1 MAQYQDIK
9 AILIE
14 HQRRDKIRTAA
25 STIALIKIVCKFITE
40 HCAESVTGKFISENL
55 EKSSEELSNLISQP
69 SCNNTIFYST
79 LYSARVHLHNAA
91 DLIKPSQT
99 ENLLSPQE

>member
-14 HQRRDKIRTAA
+14 YQRRDKIRTAA

-40 HCAESVTGKFISENL
+40 HCAESVTGQFISENL

-79 LYSARVHLHNAA
+79 LYSARVHLHNAT
-91 DLIKPSQT
+91 DLIKPSHT
-99 ENLLSPQE
+99 ENSPSPQE